1 MRHDLVHLDPV
12 NEIHTM
18 SNTNTANPRFKTTLN
33 YVQTPDGCFDVDCTE
48 LVAYAIKNSDVKRIW
63 GTRFLITSGGELTQV
78 SSKKAL
84 ENILKT
90 VACPAK
96 VEAFRNI
103 DRGVTIAF

>member
-1 MRHDLVHLDPV
+1 
-12 NEIHTM
+12 
-18 SNTNTANPRFKTTLN
+18 
-33 YVQTPDGCFDVDCTE
+33 
-48 LVAYAIKNSDVKRIW
+48 VKRIW
-63 GTRFLITSGGELTQV
+63 GTRFLITFGGELTQV